1 MSLIDKL
8 QWRAAIK
15 TFDPTK
21 KLTAEQV
28 NNLLAA
34 IRLAP
39 SGAGLQPYR
48 ILVVENPEI
57 KERLREAANGQSQL
71 SLSSHVI
78 VFAAETVVDSHF
90 VTKYIDLIAAT
101 RQVPREQLAGFE
113 QSIGGLMGRMNEEQ
127 RLAWAAKQAYIALG
141 VLLSAAADMEIDACP
156 MEGFQPGKFD
166 EILGLNELGLTSV
179 VIAPIGY
186 RADTDVYSKMAKVR
200 RPTEELFIHI

>member
-1 MSLIDKL
+1 MTL
-8 QWRAAIK
+8 
-15 TFDPTK
+15 PK
-21 KLTAEQV
+21 KVTAGQLEK
-28 NNLLAA
+28 LLAA
-34 IRLAP
+34 VRLSP

-48 ILVVENPEI
+48 ILVIENPEV
-57 KERLREAANGQSQL
+57 KEQLREAANGQAQL

-78 VFAAETVVDSHF
+78 VFAAETVIDTHYI
-90 VTKYIDLIAAT
+90 TKYIDLIAAT

-166 EILGLNELGLTSV
+166 EILGLKELGLTSV

-200 RPTEELFIHI
+200 RPTDELFIHI